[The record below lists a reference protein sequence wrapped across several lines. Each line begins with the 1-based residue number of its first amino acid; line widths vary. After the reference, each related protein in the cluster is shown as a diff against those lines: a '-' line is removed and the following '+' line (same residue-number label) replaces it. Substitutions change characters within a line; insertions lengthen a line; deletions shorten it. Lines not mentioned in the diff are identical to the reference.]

1 MHRTDAQQLM
11 VGAPVSLDKEELIKN
26 KEELMC
32 MKQNVVLR
40 VSCFMVRIEAVLLF
54 VFNPSCPAAY
64 DLNDLFVSQTCF

>member
-32 MKQNVVLR
+32 MKQDVVLR
-40 VSCFMVRIEAVLLF
+40 VRIEAVLLF